1 MKLYSNRFSRLVFL
15 FCVVLGTLVDKWL
28 KAIGSIHCCVQLQY
42 VPKVEEEWAIAR
54 GWQRGDCDPVSRT
67 NFNKIHA
74 SRFESVIV
82 GETSGK
88 PNTNNSQITHTS

>member
-1 MKLYSNRFSRLVFL
+1 MGSVGLFSCFVLYWEHWLI
-15 FCVVLGTLVDKWL
+15 WL

-42 VPKVEEEWAIAR
+42 VPKVEKEWAIAR

-82 GETSGK
+82 GEISGK
-88 PNTNNSQITHTS
+88 PNTNNSRITHTS